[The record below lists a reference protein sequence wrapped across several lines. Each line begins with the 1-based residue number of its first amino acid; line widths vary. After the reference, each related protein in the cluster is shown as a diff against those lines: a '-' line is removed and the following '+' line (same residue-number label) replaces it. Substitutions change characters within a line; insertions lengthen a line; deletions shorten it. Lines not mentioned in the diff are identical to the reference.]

1 MSIFGTIAT
10 DVRNAVTDVEA
21 HVRDFTDKHLP
32 MLESIAATVEHLQ
45 NDPIV
50 QALEQGA
57 GLSDATRHLIADFIT
72 KLAAV
77 ESQLTGSGTGPVG
90 IDAQPDPAPAPQ
102 QPAQAGAQA

>member
-32 MLESIAATVEHLQ
+32 MLESIATTVEHLQ

-50 QALEQGA
+50 QALEQA
-57 GLSDATRHLIADFIT
+57 TGLSAATRQIIAEFIA
-72 KLAAV
+72 KIAAV
-77 ESQLTGSGTGPVG
+77 EGQLTGSGTGPVG
-90 IDAQPDPAPAPQ
+90 IDAHPDPAPAPA
-102 QPAQAGAQA
+102 PAA